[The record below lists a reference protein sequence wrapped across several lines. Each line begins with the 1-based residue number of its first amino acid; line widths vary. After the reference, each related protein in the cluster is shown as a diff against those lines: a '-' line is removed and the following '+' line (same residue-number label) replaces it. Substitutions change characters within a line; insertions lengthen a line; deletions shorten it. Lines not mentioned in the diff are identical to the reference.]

1 MRGSRWKP
9 PLEPGSYYLHDL
21 QGLAVMGEAE
31 GEEIIVEDRGDAEE
45 DADDGEKRYISSIP
59 S

>member
-1 MRGSRWKP
+1 
-9 PLEPGSYYLHDL
+9 
-21 QGLAVMGEAE
+21 MGEAE
-31 GEEIIVEDRGDAEE
+31 EEEIIVEDRGDAEE

>member
-1 MRGSRWKP
+1 MEHKVPARIPARSFYFIDG
-9 PLEPGSYYLHDL
+9 
-21 QGLAVMGEAE
+21 QIEAE
-31 GEEIIVEDRGDAEE
+31 EEEIIVEDRGDVEE